1 MFIFKLIKYNN
12 TILNPFGVKFSP
24 NKIYG
29 LSIKGGRGG
38 DPPIPYDKIFYW
50 TVIFMVVMVAFWLS
64 VVVVW
69 WRSPW

>member
-12 TILNPFGVKFSP
+12 TISNPFGVKFSP

-29 LSIKGGRGG
+29 LSIKGGRGEG

-50 TVIFMVVMVAFWLS
+50 MVIFMVVMVVFWLS

-69 WRSPW
+69 

>member
-29 LSIKGGRGG
+29 LSIKGGEGY
-38 DPPIPYDKIFYW
+38 PPIPYDKIFYW
-50 TVIFMVVMVAFWLS
+50 MVIFMVVMVAFWLS

-69 WRSPW
+69 WWRSP